1 MKRLVIALGIM
12 LLFSVK
18 CFGTTDVMSAAEEM
32 YPYLGEDGS
41 DAARHAENGEGFD
54 LNRGLSRVIGI
65 CSENFMPLLFAGI
78 KTAAKLML
86 CVLLISLADSLFFR
100 GKGSGALDIA
110 ATAAIAMTG
119 LGDVTS
125 LLNVAIGHQNRLSEF
140 SKILLPFLTAAGAAS
155 GRGGESLM
163 LQSGI
168 AMFCDLAVSAFSGLY
183 IPFIFAYIALGLG
196 GSLCENSMISK
207 LGEWLKNFVNG
218 GIRIFMTLFL
228 GYMTISGAAGRA
240 ADSLALRSAKT
251 AAASVPYIGGV
262 ASEAADAV
270 VAGASVM
277 KGYLGVFGTVGI
289 LGSAVVPLLS
299 CGLGWGCVKLA
310 SMLASGFSRG
320 EKAVE
325 IMADA
330 MGLIFAMCAA
340 STFLMLLA
348 LTVCVNTVSV

>member
-218 GIRIFMTLFL
+218 G
-228 GYMTISGAAGRA
+228 
-240 ADSLALRSAKT
+240 
-251 AAASVPYIGGV
+251 
-262 ASEAADAV
+262 
-270 VAGASVM
+270 
-277 KGYLGVFGTVGI
+277 
-289 LGSAVVPLLS
+289 
-299 CGLGWGCVKLA
+299 
-310 SMLASGFSRG
+310 
-320 EKAVE
+320 
-325 IMADA
+325 
-330 MGLIFAMCAA
+330 LIFA
-340 STFLMLLA
+340 
-348 LTVCVNTVSV
+348 VNDQNY